1 MDVNP
6 IALWVI
12 PVPDLGGVARQALD
26 VADTGVPG
34 WKVVFLCPPGPLA
47 EALRARGAAVVT
59 AAVGPQ
65 AGLVASVRSLRRTV
79 RTLRPAVVHTHLAY
93 ADIAG
98 ALATRGLP
106 VTLVSTEH
114 GVAADDAVYH
124 GSAAKARAMALAHR
138 ARMGAFDRL
147 IAVSDATK
155 TVMQAKWRPRQEI
168 RVIRNGVDAGAPA
181 ARKSNGP
188 LLVASLSRLSPEK
201 RIDRLLDAFVLVLDE
216 HPDARLTV
224 AGTGPLLADLQAQAL
239 RLGIGDAVSFPG
251 FLDAQAVLAANDVI
265 VQLSVW
271 ENCSYTLLDACAAGL
286 GVVATSVGGN
296 PELLPPRCLVVA
308 EDAHGVGEAI
318 LSQGLDPTQRPA
330 LPPGWPT
337 RLAMASALAETYEG
351 AQR

>member
-26 VADTGVPG
+26 VAETGIPG

-47 EALRARGAAVVT
+47 EALRHRGAAVVT

-65 AGLVASVRSLRRTV
+65 AGLLASVRSLRRTV

-98 ALATRGLP
+98 ALATAGLP

-114 GVAADDAVYH
+114 GIAADDTVYH
-124 GSAAKARAMALAHR
+124 GSAARARAMALVHR
-138 ARMGAFDRL
+138 ARLHAFDRL
-147 IAVSDATK
+147 IAVSEATK
-155 TVMQAKWRPRQEI
+155 DVMQAKWHPRQEI
-168 RVIRNGVDAGAPA
+168 TVIRNGVDVGAPA
-181 ARKSNGP
+181 ARPPGGP
-188 LLVASLSRLSPEK
+188 LRVASLSRLSPEK
-201 RIDRLLDAFVLVLDE
+201 RIDRLLDAFVLVLAD

-224 AGTGPLLADLQAQAL
+224 AGTGPLLATLETQAL
-239 RLGIGDAVSFPG
+239 RIGIGDAVSFPG
-251 FLDAQAVLAANDVI
+251 FVDASALLAANDVI

-296 PELLPPRCLVVA
+296 PELLPERCLVVA
-308 EDAHGVGEAI
+308 EDARAVRDEI
-318 LSQGLDPTQRPA
+318 LAQAAAPGQRPGV
-330 LPPGWPT
+330 PPGWPT
-337 RLAMASALAETYEG
+337 RAEMAASVAAVYGRAE
-351 AQR
+351 R